1 MNLFVIILPGD
12 NLYQQNLL
20 AEALVLRDLHD
31 LISNTDFVIT
41 KAVKDGQIILF
52 DKSSY
57 VDTVDQLLEVSSYI
71 EVKKDSQ

>member
-20 AEALVLRDLHD
+20 AEAFVLRDLHD
-31 LISNTDFVIT
+31 LISNKDFVIT
-41 KAVKDGQIILF
+41 RAVKDGQIILF